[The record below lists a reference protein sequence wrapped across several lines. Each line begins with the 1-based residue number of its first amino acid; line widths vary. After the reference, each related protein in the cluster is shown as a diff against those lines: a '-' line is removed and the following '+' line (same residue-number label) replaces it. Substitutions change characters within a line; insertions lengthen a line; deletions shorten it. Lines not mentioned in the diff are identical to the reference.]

1 MFVLLSLALTSPV
14 EACSMA
20 FVGDPIG
27 SPRSGAVTP
36 GFAVRPEGVFLN
48 LSIQGPDGENVPFEQ
63 DELGQ
68 YLLPEDLPAGTYTL
82 FEGWGDGPGLEVEV
96 SEQPPEYWL
105 VPDQDLVL
113 SDVQWEQAWVSE
125 WLTASCMEIR
135 RRKHTLETLT
145 FEVPASQQNGWAMR
159 IEDSS
164 TGSVFWVGL
173 DEEERSVDF
182 TQDLERDGSLERGER
197 CIQTGLYDPQGELQS
212 EGEVVCQAREN
223 LQGCSSSGN
232 SPALLGGFLGLLG
245 LMGLRRRGAG
255 RSVES

>member
-82 FEGWGDGPGLEVEV
+82 FGGWGDGPGLEVEV

-105 VPDQDLVL
+105 VPD
-113 SDVQWEQAWVSE
+113 
-125 WLTASCMEIR
+125 
-135 RRKHTLETLT
+135 
-145 FEVPASQQNGWAMR
+145 
-159 IEDSS
+159 
-164 TGSVFWVGL
+164 
-173 DEEERSVDF
+173 
-182 TQDLERDGSLERGER
+182 QDLERDGSLERGER